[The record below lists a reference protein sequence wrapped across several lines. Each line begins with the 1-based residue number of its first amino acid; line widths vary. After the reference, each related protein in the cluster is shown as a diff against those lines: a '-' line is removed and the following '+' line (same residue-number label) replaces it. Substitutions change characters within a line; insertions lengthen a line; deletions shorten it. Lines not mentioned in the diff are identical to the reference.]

1 MAILNLCNFI
11 KLFQKKTMAENK
23 NPGNGIAF
31 GACFGVVFGA
41 AYGIISEDIPRGIGL
56 GLSIG
61 VFIGAIFDFVKNRQ
75 QLNKN

>member
-1 MAILNLCNFI
+1 
-11 KLFQKKTMAENK
+11 MAENK

-31 GACFGVVFGA
+31 GACFGVVFEA
-41 AYGIISEDIPRGIGL
+41 AYGIISEDIPRGTGL